1 MTSVWQRV
9 ARLFTTAADRSSA
22 DATDTAM
29 MARCIALSREAVDAG
44 EYPFACVIAQ
54 GDEVVVEATNR
65 VARDRDVTH
74 HAELLAISEAQRKI
88 GTGKLKGCTLYSTVE
103 PCPMCSFPIREV
115 GIGRV
120 VFAIRSPLMGGHSR
134 WDVLGDAVLSSSMP
148 EVFGAA
154 PTVAVGA
161 SKGSRDGVVAHE
173 PVGLGRHPH
182 ARRVRRQRAGVE
194 RRGAPARTGRSE
206 RGIACTSL
214 ATVIRCPGCEREYA
228 QRLAGSHR
236 GCASVNGSVTWNA
249 APPSRF
255 TR

>member
-88 GTGKLKGCTLYSTVE
+88 GTRKLKGCTLYSTVE

-154 PTVAVGA
+154 PKVAVG
-161 SKGSRDGVVAHE
+161 V
-173 PVGLGRHPH
+173 L
-182 ARRVRRQRAGVE
+182 RREAEMVWWRMNPLVWG
-194 RRGAPARTGRSE
+194 
-206 RGIACTSL
+206 
-214 ATVIRCPGCEREYA
+214 VIRMRGVFGGSAPVSNAEAPLLEPG
-228 QRLAGSHR
+228 
-236 GCASVNGSVTWNA
+236 VTSA
-249 APPSRF
+249 ETPPLPSPP
-255 TR
+255 